1 MLLIGIFGL
10 IMLALGIL
18 SWLIFD
24 QRLQAFG
31 PVKNKIKTN
40 KKIIALTFD
49 DGPNEPYTSEILD
62 ILDSYNFKATFF
74 VVGDNALK
82 HPETIKKIIS
92 SGHEIGCHGQS
103 HSFMKYIYEP
113 TFFEELSKCK
123 KTLND
128 FDVKNIKLVRTPWLM
143 KNWAIFGGL
152 KKTGF
157 KFIVG
162 GKYSSFF
169 EPLGASPDYIFRSI
183 KKRLQRGDIVIFHD
197 GHDAKGGDRR
207 NTVEAVSKLAEFLK
221 KSGYE
226 SVSVSRLLEIEQ
238 VT

>member
-1 MLLIGIFGL
+1 MLLMGIFGL

-128 FDVKNIKLVRTPWLM
+128 LDVKNIKLVRTPWLM

-152 KKTGF
+152 KKAGF

-169 EPLGASPDYIFRSI
+169 EPLGASPDYVFKSI
-183 KKRLQRGDIVIFHD
+183 TKRLKKGDIIIFHD
-197 GHDAKGGDRR
+197 GHDAKGGDRT
-207 NTVEAVSKLAEFLK
+207 NTVAAVSRLAEFLK
-221 KSGYE
+221 NSGYK
-226 SVSVSRLLEIEQ
+226 SVSVSQLLEIEQ